1 MHGTEITPDPTVIT
15 PVTNQTT
22 VSLDEYIVVNPC
34 NISLSCTGNDLTIR
48 LEK

>member
-1 MHGTEITPDPTVIT
+1 VNGDDLSKPSVNSAAGNLTS
-15 PVTNQTT
+15 